1 MHGAA
6 AVAASLET
14 ILPMS
19 VRSPSLVSK
28 LEQVRPDILGQDRA
42 RTLRHPP
49 STKRP
54 RQESSQLRLGR
65 CVRAATMNEGKLVFR
80 WRLTC

>member
-1 MHGAA
+1 MHGAT

-49 STKRP
+49 STQRP
-54 RQESSQLRLGR
+54 RQESSQLGLGR
-65 CVRAATMNEGKLVFR
+65 GVRAAAMN
-80 WRLTC
+80 

>member
-28 LEQVRPDILGQDRA
+28 FEQVRPDILCQDRA

-49 STKRP
+49 STQRP
-54 RQESSQLRLGR
+54 RQESSQLGLGR
-65 CVRAATMNEGKLVFR
+65 GVRAAAMN
-80 WRLTC
+80 